1 MAKPIPEGFH
11 TVTPSIVVSDS
22 AKAIAFY
29 KKAFGAEERGVHKT
43 PDGKI
48 MHAEIR
54 IGDSVVMLNDEFPGM
69 GPGPRSPDTLKG
81 TTAVL
86 HIYTPDVDAAF
97 KRAVDAGAGVIM
109 PVADM
114 FWGDRYAQ
122 VTDPFGHRWSIA
134 TRKEDV
140 SAEEAVRRGEA
151 FFKQM
156 KK

>member
-22 AKAIAFY
+22 TKAIAFY
-29 KKAFGAEERGVHKT
+29 RKAFGAEEHGVHRT
-43 PDGKI
+43 PDGKV
-48 MHAEIR
+48 MHAEVK
-54 IGDSVVMLNDEFPGM
+54 IGDSVVMLNDEFTGM

-86 HIYTPDVDAAF
+86 HIYVPDVDTAF
-97 KRAVDAGAGVIM
+97 KRAVDAGATVVM

-151 FFKQM
+151 FFKNM